1 MIFIARAIWFRTLG
15 VTGLTMLRVRLWFKM
30 ILYLSLGFLA
40 ALHLAGCVLFPLD
53 EEQPQEFSS
62 DTDTQVYQVSGAQVC
77 DYERFTTSI
86 YDDCDY
92 ADLSPGYYYNPGSQI
107 VFYRRYG
114 GGMVEV
120 ERNLSPP
127 RQGMQ
132 PGVAMP
138 MSQSVVTDAGGQPLT
153 DNRGGVV
160 RIPGSNPNV
169 RSPNVTPV
177 RSSASFDHPTLGR
190 VTSGRTA
197 SGGRGVTFG
206 GRSGGRSVS

>member
-1 MIFIARAIWFRTLG
+1 
-15 VTGLTMLRVRLWFKM
+15 MLRVRLWFKM

-40 ALHLAGCVLFPLD
+40 TLYLAGCTLFPLD

-77 DYERFTTSI
+77 DYERFTASV
-86 YDDCDY
+86 YDDCNY
-92 ADLSPGYYYNPGSQI
+92 AGLSPGYYYNPGSQI

-120 ERNLSPP
+120 ERNLPP
-127 RQGMQ
+127 SGPRMQ

-138 MSQSVVTDAGGQPLT
+138 MSQSVVTDVQGQPLA

-160 RIPGSNPNV
+160 RIPGGNTNVRNPNV
-169 RSPNVTPV
+169 VPV

-190 VTSGRTA
+190 VTSGRTT

-206 GRSGGRSVS
+206 GRSGGRSGS